1 MQVKSPQILEKE
13 RKEANGTE
21 ISGAHLI
28 LSEVSCAGQIH
39 KIMYFVWLSVN
50 WLPGARRVLNQP
62 KRGGGRKE
70 KVWFIG

>member
-1 MQVKSPQILEKE
+1 MKSPQTLEKE

-21 ISGAHLI
+21 ISGACLI
-28 LSEVSCAGQIH
+28 LSEVSSAGQTH

-50 WLPGARRVLNQP
+50 WQPGARRVLNQP
-62 KRGGGRKE
+62 KRGGGGKK